1 MPDPHRKEP
10 NSRDTAEF
18 TYEEILERLELGRLI
33 VQATEHGSRLATVH
47 SATPDPDRR
56 LGDTRPFHLDRR
68 GFLPIDLPTRFPEVG
83 PIHLLLVGGFAD
95 DAALRRPVPY
105 WEDDQGGASL
115 VWQALYRSGLIHPDD
130 RDFAM
135 GLGGFWDDRP
145 PRTLDLAM
153 TYAGYRRRGEVAEI
167 DRVLHPWNQQRLQT
181 LALACQERSGGR
193 LKIIAL
199 GDVARHLMCT
209 AAYGVPG
216 IAVLTLPEPN
226 REELAEMHTQGPA
239 AEKWVDWAASLLAVG
254 RAAGS

>member
-1 MPDPHRKEP
+1 MEGRRRREPD
-10 NSRDTAEF
+10 SRDTAEF
-18 TYEEILERLELGRLI
+18 AYEEILERLELGRLI
-33 VQATEHGSRLATVH
+33 IQATEQGSRLATVH
-47 SATPDPDRR
+47 NATPEA
-56 LGDTRPFHLDRR
+56 DRR
-68 GFLPIDLPTRFPEVG
+68 GSEAAGNHPERRSFIPIDLPTRFPESG

-135 GLGGFWDDRP
+135 GQGGFWDDRP
-145 PRTLDLAM
+145 PRTQDLAL
-153 TYAGYRRRGEVAEI
+153 TYSGYRRRHEIADI

-181 LALACQERSGGR
+181 LALACHERSGGR
-193 LKIIAL
+193 LRIIAL

-216 IAVLTLPEPN
+216 IAVLSLPEPN
-226 REELAEMHTQGPA
+226 AEELAEMHTQGPA

-254 RAAGS
+254 RG

>member
-1 MPDPHRKEP
+1 MNPPRRREPD
-10 NSRDTAEF
+10 SRDTAEF
-18 TYEEILERLELGRLI
+18 AYEEILERLELGRLI
-33 VQATEHGSRLATVH
+33 VQATEQGSRLATVH
-47 SATPDPDRR
+47 SATPEADRRATEPQPIRPDRR
-56 LGDTRPFHLDRR
+56 R
-68 GFLPIDLPTRFPEVG
+68 FLPIDLPTRFPEAG

-115 VWQALYRSGLIHPDD
+115 VWQALYRSGFIHPDD

-145 PRTLDLAM
+145 PRTQDLAL
-153 TYAGYRRRGEVAEI
+153 TYAGYRRRGEPAEV

-181 LALACQERSGGR
+181 LALACHERSGGR
-193 LKIIAL
+193 LRIIAL

-216 IAVLTLPEPN
+216 IAVLSLPEPN
-226 REELAEMHTQGPA
+226 SEELAEMHTQGPA
-239 AEKWVDWAASLLAVG
+239 AEKWVDWAASMLAVG
-254 RAAGS
+254 RR